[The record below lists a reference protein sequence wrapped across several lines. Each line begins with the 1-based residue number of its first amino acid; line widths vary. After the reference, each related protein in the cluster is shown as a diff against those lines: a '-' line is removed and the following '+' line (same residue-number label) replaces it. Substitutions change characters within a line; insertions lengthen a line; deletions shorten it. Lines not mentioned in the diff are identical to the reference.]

1 MRSGGLAVEPLAVLL
16 KVDIGSK
23 AISRAD
29 EAEAGTMAT
38 VTANRKHFA
47 NYDCGFVGKTVLI
60 VTHFVDAGLW
70 GHIPGLED
78 SVIHSCN
85 LSQQEISNS

>member
-1 MRSGGLAVEPLAVLL
+1 MFDAEKPLSVKKSNVKKVGVRLWSCPDGGCKMRSSGLAVRPLAVLL
-16 KVDIGSK
+16 EVDISFK

-47 NYDCGFVGKTVLI
+47 N
-60 VTHFVDAGLW
+60 
-70 GHIPGLED
+70 
-78 SVIHSCN
+78 
-85 LSQQEISNS
+85 

>member
-1 MRSGGLAVEPLAVLL
+1 MRSGGLAVGPLAVLL

-38 VTANRKHFA
+38 VTANRKYFA
-47 NYDCGFVGKTVLI
+47 N
-60 VTHFVDAGLW
+60 
-70 GHIPGLED
+70 
-78 SVIHSCN
+78 
-85 LSQQEISNS
+85 